1 MHRADVVCGAVAVF
15 ALATMSGC
23 VTRDPSIDIDRNSDG
38 SYRIEV
44 LRCRGD
50 DDAQACVREDVETA
64 ARKRCRGPYR
74 WAEAPVI
81 GRGHLGTAV
90 LGECP
95 AAKAVATV
103 ICENT
108 K

>member
-1 MHRADVVCGAVAVF
+1 MQRADVACGT
-15 ALATMSGC
+15 LATFVAAAMTGC
-23 VTRDPSIDIDRNSDG
+23 VTRNPSIDIDRNSDG

-44 LRCRGD
+44 LRCGGD
-50 DDAQACVREDVETA
+50 EDAQVLVREDLDAA
-64 ARKRCRGPYR
+64 ARRRCHGPYR
-74 WAEAPVI
+74 WAEPPII

-95 AAKAVATV
+95 AAKAVATAL
-103 ICENT
+103 CENT

>member
-1 MHRADVVCGAVAVF
+1 MQRDDVVCGAVAVF
-15 ALATMSGC
+15 ALATLSGC

-38 SYRIEV
+38 SYRIKV
-44 LRCRGD
+44 LRCGGS
-50 DDAQACVREDVETA
+50 DDAQVLVRQDIDAA
-64 ARKRCRGPYR
+64 ARRRCRGLYR
-74 WAEAPVI
+74 WTEAPVI

-95 AAKAVATV
+95 AVTAVATA

>member
-1 MHRADVVCGAVAVF
+1 MQRADVACGAVATFVV
-15 ALATMSGC
+15 ATMAGC
-23 VTRDPSIDIDRNSDG
+23 VTRNPSIDIDRNSDG

-44 LRCRGD
+44 LRCDGD
-50 DDAQACVREDVETA
+50 EEAQVLVREDPDAA
-64 ARKRCRGPYR
+64 ARRRCRGLYR
-74 WAEAPVI
+74 WAEAPAI

-95 AAKAVATV
+95 AVTAVATAL
-103 ICENT
+103 CENT